1 MLQNVIAGLY
11 SKNMISCFFFFLE
24 ETAEQDL
31 GMTAPSHIPVSD
43 IQVIQFF
50 HVLTNIWY
58 YQFSFVHSDA
68 CGGFHLYFLNG

>member
-50 HVLTNIWY
+50 HVLTNI
-58 YQFSFVHSDA
+58 
-68 CGGFHLYFLNG
+68 